1 MLDIIKSI
9 YFIVKSQ
16 VKYNSTLSDGFFSTI
31 WVRQG
36 ECLSPFLFSIYLN
49 DLEAEMEIKGLEGID
64 IGMLKLFIL
73 LYADDIVL
81 FGNSAA
87 ELQDAIV
94 ILEEYCRNGN

>member
-9 YFIVKSQ
+9 YSIVKSQ
-16 VKYNSTLSDGFFSTI
+16 VKHNSTLSDGFFSTI
-31 WVRQG
+31 GVRQG

-87 ELQDAIV
+87 ELQNAI
-94 ILEEYCRNGN
+94 IKRHDLGP